1 MSIPLAGEVIATIL
15 RHDAKLTSY
24 KLALVRAVN
33 DAALAFPDVA
43 PVDGRVAIPL
53 RLLAASWAA
62 FYWPFVSEDAPIAQG
77 RPAERDGL
85 RRLDIAF
92 RPHLTRFR
100 ARWERVTGGPADPA
114 DGFAAVGE
122 LRIPRRRATYPADLL
137 ALYDDALDAIAR
149 AIPYP
154 IKHAG
159 PGEWAVFPR
168 PARIDRLPPGTVAVP
183 GSAPSDVCLA
193 VPAALWRTFRAM
205 ALWVDAL
212 CIHEWCLFTEATT
225 RRAAAPAE
233 RGAIYRL
240 LTAEP
245 GARRPLT
252 WERNR
257 VRVLLLEGAAFTC
270 PWTERT
276 IAGDAPFDLD
286 HLVPVALRPIN
297 ELWNLVPADPRF
309 NSHHKRDRLPSPARL
324 ARALPH
330 LAGTYRRYTGEQDL
344 GRALREDVALR
355 FAALP
360 RDPDRYPL
368 AVADAAA
375 GFIERLAAARNL
387 PRFD

>member
-1 MSIPLAGEVIATIL
+1 MGTPLVGEVIATIL

-43 PVDGRVAIPL
+43 PLEGHVAIPL
-53 RLLAASWAA
+53 RLLAASWVAY
-62 FYWPFVSEDAPIAQG
+62 YWPFVSESGPIPQG

-85 RRLDIAF
+85 RRRDIAF
-92 RPHLTRFR
+92 RPLLTRFR
-100 ARWERVTGGPADPA
+100 ARWEAVTGGPASPA
-114 DGFAAVGE
+114 DGFAAINE
-122 LRIPRRRATYPADLL
+122 LRIPRRRATYPPDLL
-137 ALYDDALDAIAR
+137 ALHDDALAAIAR

-154 IKHAG
+154 IQYAG
-159 PGEWAVFPR
+159 PGQWTVFPR
-168 PARIDRLPPGTVAVP
+168 PARLGGLPPGTVAVP
-183 GSAPSDVCLA
+183 GTAPADTCLA

-212 CIHEWCLFTEATT
+212 CIHEWCLFTESTT
-225 RRAAAPAE
+225 RRTAAPAD

-252 WERNR
+252 WERNQ
-257 VRVLLLEGAAFTC
+257 VRVLLLEGATFTC
-270 PWTERT
+270 PWTERP

-286 HLVPVALRPIN
+286 HLVPIALRPIN
-297 ELWNLVPADPRF
+297 ELWNLVPADPTF

-330 LAGTYRRYTGEQDL
+330 LAATYRRYTAAPGL
-344 GRALREDVALR
+344 ARALREDVALR
-355 FAALP
+355 FTALP
-360 RDPDRYPL
+360 PDPARYPL

-375 GFIERLAAARNL
+375 GFIEQLAAARNL